1 MAFSQ
6 ETKDMIFRAHKDH
19 CVCLVAT
26 VDGEGQPNISPKG
39 SMIVYD
45 DEHLAYWER
54 SKKKALKNLRENPNV
69 CVIYSNKRAFSEK
82 EIPFPGGI
90 IRFYG
95 SAEIHEEGALRDEV
109 LSMLQEREQTH
120 DGADEGFAVLIKLDR
135 AVTMRGESVN

>member
-6 ETKDMIFRAHKDH
+6 EVKELIFNAFQDH
-19 CVCLVAT
+19 AVCLLAT
-26 VDGEGQPNISPKG
+26 VDAEGQPNISPKG

-54 SKKKALKNLRENPNV
+54 SKKNALKNLRENPKV
-69 CVIYSNKRAFSEK
+69 TVIYSNKRAFFAK
-82 EIPFPGGI
+82 EIPFVGGI

-95 SAEIHEEGALRDEV
+95 TAEIHEEGELRDKV
-109 LSMLQEREQTH
+109 FTMISKREQEH

-135 AVTMRGESVN
+135 AVTMRGESVM